1 MEKPLPNHTPFDAGG
16 TLRFHWGTRRWEVK
30 PHVGTRRRIPGHT
43 EFRQN
48 TTEMAV
54 SQSTVA
60 LGARFVGAPGGF
72 HGNAWEVRLPTP
84 RLLAGTVESSGPCTT
99 FGPESVGS
107 AQQRKLDRECSI
119 KKSGE
124 RWTTLLAE

>member
-60 LGARFVGAPGGF
+60 LGARFVGAPGGI
-72 HGNAWEVRLPTP
+72 
-84 RLLAGTVESSGPCTT
+84 S
-99 FGPESVGS
+99 
-107 AQQRKLDRECSI
+107 RECMGSPPANAPAVGRN
-119 KKSGE
+119 S
-124 RWTTLLAE
+124 